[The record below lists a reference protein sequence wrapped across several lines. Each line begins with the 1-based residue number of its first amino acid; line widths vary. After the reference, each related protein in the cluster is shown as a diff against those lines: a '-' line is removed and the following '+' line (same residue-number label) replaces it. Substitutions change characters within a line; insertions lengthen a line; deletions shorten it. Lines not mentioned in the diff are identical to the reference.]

1 LENLAFLA
9 ERIIPVCYSGIKRSV
24 PLNSDPPEAAVTFT
38 VETPSTDARP
48 TDATDRGAVATAEA
62 PAEAAA
68 PAPFPRR
75 WLGLTAILA
84 TTLMNLLDASIV
96 NVAAPAIRIEL
107 GGTAATIQWL
117 AAGYTLALAV
127 GLLTGGRLGDMFGR
141 KRVLMVGLVG
151 FLVASLACGAA
162 ASIELLLAAR
172 IVQGA
177 FAAIMVPQCFGL
189 IRDMF
194 GREMGKAYAVF
205 GPLIGLATIGGPIL
219 AGVLVEADLFGSG
232 WRSIFLINLPLGIA
246 ALVLGA
252 KILPAGAPAVKGL
265 RLDLGG
271 AVLAAVGMGL
281 LLYPLVE
288 GHEAGWPTWSLVM
301 LAASIPV
308 LGLFALTQVKRARS
322 GKTALIELSVFAKR
336 SYVSGVAF
344 CVVFFGAVTG
354 FSLAV
359 GLFLQ
364 LGLGFSALKASLAM
378 AAWAVGAFI
387 GSGAS
392 AGFAPKLGRGVLH
405 LGLGTMVL
413 GLVVLWFQFGAAAAP
428 GAWGMAP
435 ALLVFGIGMG
445 MIFVPLFGIVTGE
458 LEDHE
463 VGSASGLLE
472 SFQQGASA
480 LGVAGLGTVF
490 FGRFAIGGGAVEA
503 MDAAQLVTGLT
514 VALTIAA
521 FLVVFGLPKQAK
533 AGH

>member
-1 LENLAFLA
+1 M
-9 ERIIPVCYSGIKRSV
+9 
-24 PLNSDPPEAAVTFT
+24 TFT
-38 VETPSTDARP
+38 VDTPSTDTGSAE
-48 TDATDRGAVATAEA
+48 TAA
-62 PAEAAA
+62 PAAATPAETA

-75 WLGLTAILA
+75 WLGLIAILA
-84 TTLMNLLDASIV
+84 ATLLNLLDASIV
-96 NVAAPAIRIEL
+96 NVAAPAIRTEL

-141 KRVLMVGLVG
+141 KRILVIGLVG
-151 FLVASLACGAA
+151 FLAASLACGAA
-162 ASIELLLAAR
+162 ESIELLLAAR
-172 IVQGA
+172 VVQGA
-177 FAAIMVPQCFGL
+177 FAAVMIPQCFGL

-205 GPLIGLATIGGPIL
+205 GPLIGLASIGGPIL
-219 AGVLVEADLFGSG
+219 AGVLVEADLFGTG

-246 ALVLGA
+246 ALALGA
-252 KILPAGAPAVKGL
+252 KILPAGAPIAKGL
-265 RLDLGG
+265 KLDLGG
-271 AVLAAVGMGL
+271 ALIAAAGMGL

-301 LAASIPV
+301 LASSAPV
-308 LGLFALTQVKRARS
+308 LALFAVTQVKRARS
-322 GKTALIELSVFAKR
+322 GKSALIELSVFTKR

-364 LGLGFSALKASLAM
+364 LGLGFSPLKASLAM

-392 AGFAPKLGRGVLH
+392 AGLAPKLGRAVLH
-405 LGLGTMVL
+405 LGLGTMAA
-413 GLVVLWFQFGAAAAP
+413 GLTVLWFQFGTAAAP
-428 GAWGMAP
+428 GTWSMAP
-435 ALLVFGIGMG
+435 ALLIFGIGMG
-445 MIFVPLFGIVTGE
+445 MIFVPLFGIITGE

-472 SFQQGASA
+472 SFQQGACA

-490 FGRFAIGGGAVEA
+490 FGRFAIGGGEAEA
-503 MDAAQLVTGLT
+503 MSAAQLVTGLT
-514 VALTIAA
+514 IALTIVA

-533 AGH
+533 AEH